1 MKAAVVTGP
10 GTTDVVE
17 VPDPDVGPADV
28 LVKIRACGVC
38 GSDSLYISMG
48 GLPPHQGRMPLG
60 HEPAGEVVEVGRD
73 VTGIHVGDHVVINPM
88 GAPSGIIG
96 NGGAIGA
103 LAEYLLI
110 QNAVRGQSLEVIPAE
125 IPFEVAALNE
135 PMAVARH
142 GVNQTS
148 PTPADRV
155 AVFGAGPIGLGA
167 TMAYKALGV
176 SHVTVVDLIGS
187 RLDKALAVG
196 ADAVINAADE
206 DVSRRLIDLHGKGD
220 ALWPGKSGTT
230 IYLDAA
236 GSPSVITTA
245 LAGAQR
251 GARLGVVAVH
261 KEPVPVD
268 FLNIMAN
275 EITVVGSMGY
285 PTEIFQVTK
294 DLVANWE
301 KYAVI
306 VSHTFDFGEVQDALR
321 TATTP
326 GAADKVV
333 VTFD

>member
-1 MKAAVVTGP
+1 MRAVMVTGP
-10 GTTDVVE
+10 GITEVVE
-17 VPDPDVGPADV
+17 VPDPSVGPSDV
-28 LVKIRACGVC
+28 LVKVKACGIC
-38 GSDSLYISMG
+38 GSDALYISIG

-60 HEPAGEVVEVGRD
+60 HEAAGEVVEVGRD
-73 VTGIHVGDHVVINPM
+73 VIDVHVGDRVVVNPI

-96 NGGAIGA
+96 NGGATGA
-103 LAEYLLI
+103 LADYLLVE
-110 QNAVRGQSLEVIPAE
+110 NAVRGVSLEVIPAG

-142 GVNQTS
+142 GVNQTK
-148 PTPADRV
+148 PTQSDTV

-206 DVSRRLIDLHGKGD
+206 DVARRLIELHGKGE
-220 ALWPGKSGTT
+220 AMWPGKSGTT

-236 GSPSVITTA
+236 GAPSVITTA
-245 LAGAQR
+245 LAAAQR

-268 FLNIMAN
+268 LVNIMAN
-275 EITVVGSMGY
+275 EITVIGSMGY
-285 PTEIFQVTK
+285 PTEIFEVTA

-301 KYAVI
+301 RYATI
-306 VSHTFDFGEVQDALR
+306 VSHTFAFDDVQDALR
-321 TATTP
+321 AASTP